1 MMIEELDEDEQ
12 NYDER
17 VRFVTIN
24 ELEEV
29 CEMGTFKDRF
39 EKVSSL
45 ILTLAL
51 LWAVGSPE
59 NMVVTHRKGLSANA
73 DGRRISRNGREVV
86 LQLWKKEDKKKNDIM
101 MTMSNGGG
109 F

>member
-1 MMIEELDEDEQ
+1 MFF
-12 NYDER
+12 
-17 VRFVTIN
+17 RFVTIN

-45 ILTLAL
+45 IFDTGTF
-51 LWAVGSPE
+51 VGGRISE
-59 NMVVTHRKGLSANA
+59 KHGRNSSKGLSANA
-73 DGRRISRNGREVV
+73 NGRRISRNGGEVV
-86 LQLWKKEDKKKNDIM
+86 LQFWKKEDKKKNDIM